1 MLDYILS
8 FPLSF
13 SRPSSFYFYFSF
25 SLVCCWTFRY
35 HPTFANSRISQLRS
49 DKKNEKKWYGTKKF
63 SSIFLWSLKTT
74 RYRLRQNYGMI
85 FRASHIGRID
95 EKNNVNVAFYCANEI
110 STSYETAW
118 KSHFLNFLPPGY
130 VRPLTKI
137 NFVSPRPQ
145 WNQNRLRG

>member
-13 SRPSSFYFYFSF
+13 SRPSSFCFYFSF

-35 HPTFANSRISQLRS
+35 HPAFANSRISQLRS
-49 DKKNEKKWYGTKKF
+49 DKKKEEKWYGTKKF
-63 SSIFLWSLKTT
+63 SSIFLWSLKTI
-74 RYRLRQNYGMI
+74 RYCLRLNYGTI
-85 FRASHIGRID
+85 VQASHIGRID
-95 EKNNVNVAFYCANEI
+95 EKNSSNVAFYCARLRNRMKI
-110 STSYETAW
+110 PFPKLFT
-118 KSHFLNFLPPGY
+118 PCY